1 MYESHKFSDL
11 RNYVSRNNFADRY
24 KENSHHSTNDEE
36 LHKISVQHFFM
47 VCENFARLQQ
57 F

>member
-24 KENSHHSTNDEE
+24 KVNSHHSTNDEE